1 MSDQLDYEWRCD
13 VHPKTVVA
21 NTISLDSGYGRSKEE
36 TRRKVEATYL
46 YRARRMTLKAHL
58 DELGAPQMTRMAA
71 TQ

>member
-13 VHPKTVVA
+13 AHPKTEVA
-21 NTISLDSGYGRSKEE
+21 KRISLDSGYGRSKDE
-36 TRRKVEATYL
+36 TRRKVEANYL

-58 DELGAPQMTRMAA
+58 DEFGAPQVTRMAA